1 MFEPLALL
9 NTLVTLCLIVG
20 GFVAYRHGFA
30 QTANEVQERVI
41 NALQSEIQTLHDRI
55 VVLEKENTHLNQLL
69 TTLCATLKRRGVHVS
84 VEGDAVSVHERG
96 DGSYTCNMHG
106 QEDESST
113 EATPAK
119 ARKRTRKRPP
129 LNTQEEQ

>member
-9 NTLVTLCLIVG
+9 NTLITLCLIIG

-41 NALQSEIQTLHDRI
+41 NALQNEIQTLHDRI

-84 VEGDAVSVHERG
+84 VEGDAVSIHDNSAG
-96 DGSYTCNMHG
+96 LYTCNMHE
-106 QEDESST
+106 QESEET
-113 EATPAK
+113 IEARPTK
-119 ARKRTRKRPP
+119 ARKRTRKHP
-129 LNTQEEQ
+129 LNMEEEQ